1 MRNYCK
7 LVDDNGYCDLWT
19 PMGSMTEQDQGMNE
33 EMEKLRSLY
42 TLIADLLLKNQ
53 QLRERLEVL
62 EQRNKLE

>member
-1 MRNYCK
+1 
-7 LVDDNGYCDLWT
+7 
-19 PMGSMTEQDQGMNE
+19 MGSMTEQDQGMNE